1 MTMCIFSYVCWL
13 FMYLLWRIIHS
24 SPLPIFKLFFAVVV
38 VEWHYFCTLDINPLS
53 EIWFAN
59 SFFHPICYL
68 FTLITVQMC
77 LSLIQFHL
85 AIPAFCACA
94 FSIIF
99 NKTLP
104 NPVPQRFS
112 PVFYCRSCIIS
123 HSMLVLIYFDLTF
136 VFSIRENS
144 NFFFACGYSIFP
156 ALFVEEIFFPL
167 YPWHSLQRSNDHI
180 HGSLFLSFLLYSIGV
195 YISVFI

>member
-1 MTMCIFSYVCWL
+1 M
-13 FMYLLWRIIHS
+13 
-24 SPLPIFKLFFAVVV
+24 
-38 VEWHYFCTLDINPLS
+38 
-53 EIWFAN
+53 
-59 SFFHPICYL
+59 
-68 FTLITVQMC
+68 
-77 LSLIQFHL
+77 

-195 YISVFI
+195 YISVFIWIYTILITEAIFWIRKYETVNFVFLFQENLGYFMSMWILGWVFLFLQKIFLGFW